1 MCGLGKKNNTE
12 LQLASH
18 NKKKGLSKKK
28 KKSGEGG
35 RGSINAHLYVLIY
48 NEMFRVC
55 MIFVTPHSAQL
66 LSLTDPPPILT
77 GQRRGCQCTG
87 CPQGQSNR
95 KDRNWKRIEGRDKV
109 YGDSERRA
117 LPSSG
122 RQQQVRRGPPGT
134 IWVTCPPF
142 LLFQGV
148 AAAELKP
155 EWVRSKSAPQSQ
167 VMSTYFVLSLLK
179 KPNTGLNICFA
190 PGFLSFCVRPG

>member
-1 MCGLGKKNNTE
+1 
-12 LQLASH
+12 
-18 NKKKGLSKKK
+18 
-28 KKSGEGG
+28 
-35 RGSINAHLYVLIY
+35 
-48 NEMFRVC
+48 MFRVC

-122 RQQQVRRGPPGT
+122 RQQQVRRGPSGA

-142 LLFQGV
+142 LLFQPD
-148 AAAELKP
+148 KP
-155 EWVRSKSAPQSQ
+155 TWGAGWNVRWCVMPISVSLSIMDDAVTFTALYAVRANYLRFIYSQRVRINWKTWAPSCDKIND
-167 VMSTYFVLSLLK
+167 F
-179 KPNTGLNICFA
+179 NF
-190 PGFLSFCVRPG
+190 FSF

>member
-1 MCGLGKKNNTE
+1 MYDIRD
-12 LQLASH
+12 S
-18 NKKKGLSKKK
+18 
-28 KKSGEGG
+28 
-35 RGSINAHLYVLIY
+35 
-48 NEMFRVC
+48 
-55 MIFVTPHSAQL
+55 PAQL
-66 LSLTDPPPILT
+66 LSLTDPPPILM

-190 PGFLSFCVRPG
+190 PGFLSFCVRPGWGEPKKDHLDFPPGWDKAMRLSQPFPFI